1 MSILAIDT
9 CFSACSAAV
18 HNAATGRISDRFE
31 RMETGHAERLVP
43 MIAEV
48 MAEAG
53 LAFSELAAV
62 AVTVGPGSFT
72 GVRIGVSA
80 GRALALAHGLETRA
94 ISSLEVMGQVARS
107 ELPSDAS
114 TSRELIVAMDARRGR
129 LLVQRITAAGPA
141 DAPRLATVDEIAA
154 AAAPDCIAVGSGAP
168 LLADAAAK
176 AGRHLAAMLPDLQ
189 PMASHML
196 HMAILRAD
204 LLTPLYLRPP
214 DATPATHGSLRRAP

>member
-141 DAPRLATVDEIAA
+141 DAPRLATVDEIAFAIVEAERESTA
-154 AAAPDCIAVGSGAP
+154 AYRR
-168 LLADAAAK
+168 ADALKRLYKLAREAGCIGADRAATAVMK
-176 AGRHLAAMLPDLQ
+176 KEGQ
-189 PMASHML
+189 
-196 HMAILRAD
+196 
-204 LLTPLYLRPP
+204 
-214 DATPATHGSLRRAP
+214 